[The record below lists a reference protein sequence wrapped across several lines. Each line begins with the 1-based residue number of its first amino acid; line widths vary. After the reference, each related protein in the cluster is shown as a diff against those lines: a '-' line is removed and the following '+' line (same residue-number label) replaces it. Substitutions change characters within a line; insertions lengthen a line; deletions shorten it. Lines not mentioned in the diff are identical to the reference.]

1 MDRLQNP
8 APRPLSVLIVEDEAL
23 LAVELGFLV
32 REAGGVDVGHALDS
46 AGAVAMARQ
55 LQPDIALVDVHL
67 ADGPTGVEA
76 ARQIAEGDGAMVLF
90 MTANVKRLPED
101 LAGACGVIGKPYSDR
116 AVRRALTYLA
126 RCLQDGAVPGPPPPG
141 LALSDRFVSRWGVD
155 QLAQAG

>member
-101 LAGACGVIGKPYSDR
+101 LAGACGVIGKP
-116 AVRRALTYLA
+116 
-126 RCLQDGAVPGPPPPG
+126 
-141 LALSDRFVSRWGVD
+141 
-155 QLAQAG
+155 